1 LRRARAPLNVGQIVA
16 EFKRFVGT
24 GKEAPRTNGI
34 DVLGWDFAFE
44 LNELAKQQAAQA
56 NVDVRFL
63 RIPREVLDKRAV
75 EQGDVRFFELAA
87 LNAGVKVT
95 GKKATVTIK
104 DFVIP
109 ADDVPADVQKE
120 IKHWSQ
126 WIDYWAIDWNNK
138 NDTFHNEWQEYR
150 TREKPKLATE
160 SSKTYDEQ
168 GEYHVVV
175 KVVDIL
181 GNDTTKMLQVKV

>member
-1 LRRARAPLNVGQIVA
+1 MPLVLPQARARSGVGQTLRDLSEHPWAGA
-16 EFKRFVGT
+16 E
-24 GKEAPRTNGI
+24 
-34 DVLGWDFAFE
+34 
-44 LNELAKQQAAQA
+44 
-56 NVDVRFL
+56 
-63 RIPREVLDKRAV
+63 
-75 EQGDVRFFELAA
+75 
-87 LNAGVKVT
+87 VT
-95 GKKATVTIK
+95 LTLT

-109 ADDVPADVQKE
+109 PDDVPEEVSRA

-150 TREKPKLATE
+150 TREKPKLTTE

-168 GEYHVVV
+168 GEYRVVV